1 MTFAKSWLCRVIYWW
16 LWYKITFS
24 YTLDSAGRIEMGL
37 KSFTF
42 IGLSIFGTGHTL
54 ATFQLSGK
62 ISFWIDEFIIWAIG
76 EAISSAT
83 GLRNFTRILSQPLE
97 QSFLNSDIIFF
108 TSVYV
113 VCCITKVRSFYVI
126 FMWSKNKKLIKKNF
140 YFILKLFSFP
150 RYLNFYLNFLVMQKK
165 RLD

>member
-24 YTLDSAGRIEMGL
+24 YTLDSTGRIEMGL

-62 ISFWIDEFIIWAIG
+62 ACFWIDEFIIWAIG

-97 QSFLNSDIIFF
+97 QSFLNSDIMFF

-113 VCCITKVRSFYVI
+113 VCCITKVQSF
-126 FMWSKNKKLIKKNF
+126 
-140 YFILKLFSFP
+140 
-150 RYLNFYLNFLVMQKK
+150 
-165 RLD
+165 

>member
-24 YTLDSAGRIEMGL
+24 YTLDSTGRIEMGL

-62 ISFWIDEFIIWAIG
+62 ASFWIDEFIIWAIG

-97 QSFLNSDIIFF
+97 QSFLNSDIMFF

-113 VCCITKVRSFYVI
+113 VCCITKVQSF
-126 FMWSKNKKLIKKNF
+126 
-140 YFILKLFSFP
+140 
-150 RYLNFYLNFLVMQKK
+150 
-165 RLD
+165 